1 MGKVVVAE
9 ATARQV
15 ASFVLGA
22 AAALTVVML
31 VQYRAPAAGLSRAR
45 TPGHFSGLKLSSDE
59 QHHRRNGTA
68 AARAV
73 VHHRAP
79 PVAGSAARDDDRR
92 RPANATTV
100 TKPNSTSTSHLPSTH
115 RHEEKGGKEE
125 SAEFRGLAAAVAR
138 AAMDDRTVIITC
150 VNQAWA
156 APGSLLD
163 LFLESFRIGDGT
175 ARLLPHVLVVAM
187 DPGAHARC
195 LAVHRHCYHYTI
207 PGLNIDFAAHKYFL
221 SKDYLELVWSK
232 LKLQRR
238 ILELGYGFLF
248 TDVDIVWLRDPFK
261 HVTAYADMTVSSD
274 VYFGDPDNLGN
285 FPNTGFFH
293 VKPNARTI
301 AMTKLWHGGRDKYPG
316 ANEQPVF
323 NMMKKQMV
331 AELGLRVQYLNPAYV
346 GGFCS
351 YGKDLGKI
359 VTMHANCC
367 VGIGN
372 KIRDLKGVLG
382 DWRNYTRMPP
392 WERHRAKWTVPGAC
406 IRAEKQV

>member
-1 MGKVVVAE
+1 MGKVVLGE
-9 ATARQV
+9 ATARQL
-15 ASFVLGA
+15 AAFVLGA

-31 VQYRAPAAGLSRAR
+31 VQYRAPATGLSRTR
-45 TPGHFSGLKLSSDE
+45 TPGHFSGD
-59 QHHRRNGTA
+59 QHHRPNGTT
-68 AARAV
+68 ARAL
-73 VHHRAP
+73 VHQAL
-79 PVAGSAARDDDRR
+79 PVAGGPGRDDDHHLH
-92 RPANATTV
+92 RPANATAI
-100 TKPNSTSTSHLPSTH
+100 TKPNSTSALAAPTPSHLSSTH
-115 RHEEKGGKEE
+115 RRRQKGRKEE
-125 SAEFRGLAAAVAR
+125 PAEFRGLAEAVAR
-138 AAMDDRTVIITC
+138 AATDDRTVIITC

-195 LAVHRHCYHYTI
+195 LAVHQHCYHYTI
-207 PGLNIDFAAHKYFL
+207 PGLNIDFAALKYFL

-301 AMTKLWHGGRDKYPG
+301 AMTKLWHGARGKYPG

-406 IRAEKQV
+406 IRAEKQA

>member
-1 MGKVVVAE
+1 
-9 ATARQV
+9 
-15 ASFVLGA
+15 
-22 AAALTVVML
+22 ML
-31 VQYRAPAAGLSRAR
+31 MDHTICMPCQ
-45 TPGHFSGLKLSSDE
+45 
-59 QHHRRNGTA
+59 
-68 AARAV
+68 
-73 VHHRAP
+73 
-79 PVAGSAARDDDRR
+79 
-92 RPANATTV
+92 
-100 TKPNSTSTSHLPSTH
+100 
-115 RHEEKGGKEE
+115 GGKEE

-195 LAVHRHCYHYTI
+195 LAVHRHCYHYII

-221 SKDYLELVWSK
+221 SKD
-232 LKLQRR
+232 
-238 ILELGYGFLF
+238 
-248 TDVDIVWLRDPFK
+248 
-261 HVTAYADMTVSSD
+261 
-274 VYFGDPDNLGN
+274 
-285 FPNTGFFH
+285 
-293 VKPNARTI
+293 
-301 AMTKLWHGGRDKYPG
+301 
-316 ANEQPVF
+316 
-323 NMMKKQMV
+323 
-331 AELGLRVQYLNPAYV
+331 
-346 GGFCS
+346 

>member
-45 TPGHFSGLKLSSDE
+45 TPAHFSGLRSSSDD

-68 AARAV
+68 ARAV
-73 VHHRAP
+73 LHHP
-79 PVAGSAARDDDRR
+79 SPSIAGSAARDDDHRR
-92 RPANATTV
+92 RPANATTI
-100 TKPNSTSTSHLPSTH
+100 TKPSSTSTAAAALSHLPGTH
-115 RHEEKGGKEE
+115 RHEEKGAKEE
-125 SAEFRGLAAAVAR
+125 PAEFRGLAAAVAR
-138 AAMDDRTVIITC
+138 AATDDRTVIITC

-195 LAVHRHCYHYTI
+195 LAVHQHCYHYTI
-207 PGLNIDFAAHKYFL
+207 PGINI
-221 SKDYLELVWSK
+221 
-232 LKLQRR
+232 
-238 ILELGYGFLF
+238 
-248 TDVDIVWLRDPFK
+248 DIVWLRDPFK

-293 VKPNARTI
+293 VKPNPRTI
-301 AMTKLWHGGRDKYPG
+301 AMTKLWHGGRGKYPG

-372 KIRDLKGVLG
+372 KIRDLKNVLG

>member
-1 MGKVVVAE
+1 MGKVVLGE
-9 ATARQV
+9 ATARQL
-15 ASFVLGA
+15 AAFVLGA

-31 VQYRAPAAGLSRAR
+31 VQYRAPATGLSRTR
-45 TPGHFSGLKLSSDE
+45 TPGHFSGD
-59 QHHRRNGTA
+59 QHHRPNGTI
-68 AARAV
+68 ARAL
-73 VHHRAP
+73 VHQAL
-79 PVAGSAARDDDRR
+79 PVAGGPGRDDDHNLH
-92 RPANATTV
+92 RPANATAI
-100 TKPNSTSTSHLPSTH
+100 TKPNSTSALAAPTPSHLSSTH
-115 RHEEKGGKEE
+115 RRRQKGRKEE
-125 SAEFRGLAAAVAR
+125 PAEFRGLAEAVAR
-138 AAMDDRTVIITC
+138 AATDDRTVIITC

-195 LAVHRHCYHYTI
+195 LAVHQHCYHYTI
-207 PGLNIDFAAHKYFL
+207 PGLNIDFAALKYFL

-301 AMTKLWHGGRDKYPG
+301 AMTKLWHGARGKYPG

-323 NMMKKQMV
+323 NMMKKRMV
-331 AELGLRVQYLNPAYV
+331 KKLGLRVQYLDPVYV
-346 GGFCS
+346 GGFCR

-367 VGIGN
+367 VGIDN
-372 KIRDLKGVLG
+372 KIRDLKGVLD
-382 DWRNYTRMPP
+382 DWKNYTRLPH
-392 WERHRAKWTVPGAC
+392 WEKHRAKWTVPGAC
-406 IRAEKQV
+406 IRAEKQA

>member
-15 ASFVLGA
+15 VAFVLGA
-22 AAALTVVML
+22 AAALTIVVL

-45 TPGHFSGLKLSSDE
+45 TPGHFSGLRSSSGD
-59 QHHRRNGTA
+59 QHHRRNGTT
-68 AARAV
+68 ARAV
-73 VHHRAP
+73 VVHHAP
-79 PVAGSAARDDDRR
+79 PDNRR
-92 RPANATTV
+92 RPANTTTI
-100 TKPNSTSTSHLPSTH
+100 TKRNPSSTAAALSHLPST
-115 RHEEKGGKEE
+115 RHHGEKGAKEE
-125 SAEFRGLAAAVAR
+125 AAEFRGLAAAVAR
-138 AAMDDRTVIITC
+138 AATDDRTVIITC

-187 DPGAHARC
+187 DAGAHARC

-301 AMTKLWHGGRDKYPG
+301 AMTKLWHGGRGKYPG

-331 AELGLRVQYLNPAYV
+331 AELGLRVQYLDPAYV

-372 KIRDLKGVLG
+372 KIKDLKGVLG

-392 WERHRAKWTVPGAC
+392 WERDRKSV
-406 IRAEKQV
+406 V

>member
-45 TPGHFSGLKLSSDE
+45 TPAHFSGLRLSSDD
-59 QHHRRNGTA
+59 QHHRRNATTTA
-68 AARAV
+68 RPV
-73 VHHRAP
+73 VHHQAP
-79 PVAGSAARDDDRR
+79 PVAGSAARDDDHRR
-92 RPANATTV
+92 RANATTI
-100 TKPNSTSTSHLPSTH
+100 TKPNSTTTSHLPSTR
-115 RHEEKGGKEE
+115 RHEEKAPYWTCSWRA
-125 SAEFRGLAAAVAR
+125 SASA
-138 AAMDDRTVIITC
+138 
-150 VNQAWA
+150 
-156 APGSLLD
+156 
-163 LFLESFRIGDGT
+163 T
-175 ARLLPHVLVVAM
+175 ARRGSPH
-187 DPGAHARC
+187 
-195 LAVHRHCYHYTI
+195 YHYTI
-207 PGLNIDFAAHKYFL
+207 PGLNIDFAALKYFL

-248 TDVDIVWLRDPFK
+248 TDVDIMWLRDPFKHVTAYADMTVSSDVFK

-301 AMTKLWHGGRDKYPG
+301 AMTKLWHGGRGKYPG